1 MRDSQYNIMNLLNR
15 YLLKQFI
22 KFFTTVSCGFISLY
36 LLIDFFEKF
45 DNFTEAGKPI
55 AEVIKFF
62 VFSIPAVVDQL
73 GPVFILLSGII
84 TLGILNHTN
93 ELTALKAGGLP
104 LRKIVT
110 PLIAG
115 GTMVTLL
122 FLAAAQFLLPITAQ
136 TTNDIWVK
144 GVKGKTAVGIV
155 RNNRF
160 YYKGESGFYSFKWPD
175 TSKPIFLNFSYS
187 ASNSEHKTQ
196 EIITADQ
203 VHFIASNNEWT
214 LINGQIQQESKGSNF
229 TTTSFDKKVIQFPEQ
244 PSDFLIPQNTEA
256 ESSLVDL
263 YKQIDLKK
271 ADYEIQAA
279 WTTFLG
285 RLSYITLGLPLLI
298 LGLPILLI
306 SYKKWGRD
314 LSIAIPAS
322 CGLAFAAW
330 AFWGALQSLAIAGKF
345 SPWLAAILIHLVFA
359 TAGMFLL
366 RQFDK

>member
-1 MRDSQYNIMNLLNR
+1 MNLLNR

-22 KFFTTVSCGFISLY
+22 KFFTTVSFGFISLY
-36 LLIDFFEKF
+36 ILIDFFEKF

-55 AEVIKFF
+55 TEVIKFF
-62 VFSIPAVVDQL
+62 VYSIPAVVDQL
-73 GPVFILLSGII
+73 GPIFILLSGII
-84 TLGILNHTN
+84 TLGILNHSN

-104 LRKIVT
+104 LRKIVN

-115 GTMVTLL
+115 GTMITLL
-122 FLAAAQFLLPITAQ
+122 FLFAAQFLLPITAQ

-144 GVKGKTAVGIV
+144 GIKGKTAVGIV

-160 YYKGESGFYSFKWPD
+160 YYRGENGFYSFKWPD
-175 TSKPIFLNFSYS
+175 TTKPIFLNFSYS
-187 ASNSEHKTQ
+187 KWNSEHKTQ

-203 VHFIASNNEWT
+203 AHYIASSNEWT
-214 LINGQIQQESKGSNF
+214 LINGQIQQEIETGNYKSS
-229 TTTSFDKKVIQFPEQ
+229 SFEQKIIRFPEK
-244 PSDFLIPQNTEA
+244 PDDFLTPQNVEA

-263 YKQIDLKK
+263 YKQVGNKK
-271 ADYEIQAA
+271 ADYEIQEA
-279 WTTFLG
+279 WTIFLG
-285 RLSYITLGLPLLI
+285 RISYITLGLPLLL

-330 AFWGALQSLAIAGKF
+330 AVWGALQSLAIAGKF
-345 SPWLAAILIHLVFA
+345 SPWLAAVLIHLVFA
-359 TAGMFLL
+359 TAGIFLL